1 MTLWKNSAPAYAV
14 PYMEQGTFVRTFNDN
29 ICYLYKKTSQRV
41 PGKKYPV
48 PYEKY
53 LGKITPDKGFI
64 PCTRRNLELSGIQV
78 QECGWSMSILAI
90 TPDSWKKAAGKQW
103 ESILHAVI
111 VHSSPTSFLKTATER
126 DISEELSVQ
135 IKTQTLSLW
144 RRLREEKEI
153 NYTDLIP
160 LKQIYLLTFKNGT
173 KALSA
178 ISEEHQIIL
187 DKYHITLEVR

>member
-1 MTLWKNSAPAYAV
+1 MTLWKKSAPAYAI
-14 PYMEQGTFVRTFNDN
+14 PYMEQGTFVRSFNEN
-29 ICYLYKKTSQRV
+29 ICYLYKKTSHRV
-41 PGKKYPV
+41 PGKKNPV

-64 PCTRRNLELSGIQV
+64 PCTRRNLDLSEIKV

-103 ESILHAVI
+103 ESILRAII
-111 VHSSPTSFLKTATER
+111 VHISPSSFLKTEVKE

-135 IKTQTLSLW
+135 IKNQTLSLW

-153 NYTDLIP
+153 NHADLTP
-160 LKQIYLLTFKNGT
+160 LKQIYLLTFKDGI
-173 KALSA
+173 KALSR
-178 ISEEHQIIL
+178 ISKEQQIIL
-187 DKYHITLEVR
+187 DKYHITLEVC